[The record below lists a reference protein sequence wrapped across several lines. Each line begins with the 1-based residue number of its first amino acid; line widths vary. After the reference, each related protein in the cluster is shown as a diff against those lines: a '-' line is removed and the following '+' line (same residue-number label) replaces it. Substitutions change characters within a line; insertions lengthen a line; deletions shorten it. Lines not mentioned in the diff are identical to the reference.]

1 MCLLLPNGTVENNMI
16 RKITITTTATAT
28 ATDMTAINYCM
39 VKYYYCAM
47 SGSL

>member
-16 RKITITTTATAT
+16 RTITITITAT
-28 ATDMTAINYCM
+28 ATDINALNYCM
-39 VKYYYCAM
+39 VMYYYYVM